1 MKLVE
6 PWIHCSPDIL
16 QSVGKQGDMSV
27 MDKLLNKTLPFVVKA
42 QVLMA
47 RRRAQRGQGVIE
59 YAGALVVAA
68 VMVAAVLAIG
78 PTGIKSLFTDIL
90 NSVQTYM
97 KGQLP
102 K

>member
-1 MKLVE
+1 MEQL
-6 PWIHCSPDIL
+6 
-16 QSVGKQGDMSV
+16 M
-27 MDKLLNKTLPFVVKA
+27 NKTLPFIVKA
-42 QVLMA
+42 QVMLA
-47 RRRAQRGQGVIE
+47 SRKSSKGQGVIE

-78 PTGIKSLFTDIL
+78 PTGIKTLFTNIL

-97 KGQLP
+97 TGQLP

>member
-1 MKLVE
+1 MK
-6 PWIHCSPDIL
+6 DGRFYRRNMT
-16 QSVGKQGDMSV
+16 QKR
-27 MDKLLNKTLPFVVKA
+27 
-42 QVLMA
+42 A
-47 RRRAQRGQGVIE
+47 RQTGQGVIE

-78 PTGIKSLFTDIL
+78 PKGITTLFTNIL

-97 KGQLP
+97 TGQLP